1 MADISQQGNTWH
13 VSGNVLMDTASSIL
27 SKSSQF
33 PMSDNI
39 EVDFS
44 AVTDLDTSMLSL
56 MMEWQRRAAEAGSS
70 LHFRHLP
77 DNLNS
82 LAGLYGVSDFI
93 SVAGR

>member
-1 MADISQQGNTWH
+1 
-13 VSGNVLMDTASSIL
+13 
-27 SKSSQF
+27 
-33 PMSDNI
+33 MSDNI

-56 MMEWQRRAAEAGSS
+56 MMEWQRRAAGAGSS